1 MYKIILCLVFILLA
15 QIEVKAQIV
24 NIPDANF
31 KAALLAHGSTI
42 IGSGVSIIDTNNDG
56 EIQVAEAQAYSGKID
71 VSNKSITDLTG
82 VQAFTVLTVLNCR
95 TNQLNSLDVSNNI
108 NLDSLN
114 LQSNQISSLDVS
126 FNLNLT
132 YLNCNYNQITS
143 LDLSQNSSL
152 IHLECFYNQISS
164 LNLTNNTALTYLNC
178 RSNGLPSLNL
188 TNNTALTY
196 LNCNHNLWLTSLDL
210 TNNIALN
217 QLDCSYSNQ
226 LTSLSVTNCTAL
238 TSLKSSG
245 TLLTSLDVT
254 NCTALTFLDCVN
266 NQLTSLDLTNNIALT
281 RFECDYNQL
290 TSLDLTN
297 NTALTFL
304 KCYNNPLG
312 SLDLSQNTNLTN
324 LYCSFNQL
332 TSLDLTNNTALTFL
346 HCSDNPLGSLDLSQN
361 TNLTT
366 LFCYFNQL
374 TNLDLSN
381 NTALTLLNCGSNPL
395 GSLDLSQNTNLT
407 DLYCSYNQLSNLDI
421 TNNTALTSFN
431 CKNNL
436 PLLEICVLNLIIA
449 QLQPNWNK
457 DLTASYIENCHS
469 PLAVEGTIVLD
480 DNNNCQVDTLEK
492 GLNNILLMFNN
503 GIDTNY
509 AFTNS
514 LGTYQAYLDTGIY
527 TVTAIPSHPYFTPCP
542 TSQSVTI
549 DTNYQVQTIDFS
561 LQTTTICPYLEVDIA
576 TPLLRRCFNS
586 TYYVDYCNTGT
597 TTANNAYIEVEL
609 DTSLY
614 FNSSSIPLVSQT
626 GNTYRF
632 NVGNLPKDTCGRFSI
647 EVTVSCYS
655 QLGQIHCAEVHI
667 YPDSLCLTSLPN
679 IHIADTC
686 LLDTVLF
693 LVTNYADAATLPY
706 LLLEDTVV
714 VDTGS
719 FTLNM
724 GQSASLYYPINSNGT
739 ATYQL
744 VLANGNPTYYTAS
757 ALVGC
762 NANSAS
768 TELLH
773 LPHLPQDFADIDC
786 TPNRGSY
793 DPNDKTGYPLGYTN
807 NHYIQPNSTIDYRIR
822 FQNTGT
828 DTAIFIS
835 ILDTISP
842 YLDLSTLNMGVA
854 SHAYTLQIM
863 PSTLSGEQVL
873 RFQFNPIY
881 LPDSNVNEPASN
893 GFIHYSIAQKPNL
906 PNGTIINNSAS
917 IYFDY
922 NAPVKTNTTLHTVCD
937 NCLPQNIIIT
947 HLDQTFSSSHSVITV
962 PNPFSDRTRIVLEGY
977 TGLSSNLS
985 LEVYD
990 VMGRLQTKI
999 EANNEAQFTVQRGEM
1014 PTGIYFFRIRENG
1027 QLLQSGRLMVG
1038 E

>member
-332 TSLDLTNNTALTFL
+332 TSLDL
-346 HCSDNPLGSLDLSQN
+346 
-361 TNLTT
+361 
-366 LFCYFNQL
+366 
-374 TNLDLSN
+374 
-381 NTALTLLNCGSNPL
+381 
-395 GSLDLSQNTNLT
+395 
-407 DLYCSYNQLSNLDI
+407 

-793 DPNDKTGYPLGYTN
+793 DPNDKTGYPLSYTN